1 MRHSFVVKHK
11 DKSKIITVEGTH
23 EYALSYISGYIQAL
37 RDKLGNLSKISVKK
51 INERS

>member
-1 MRHSFVVKHK
+1 MLHLFVVTHQAKQK
-11 DKSKIITVEGTH
+11 FVSVEGTH